1 MIPNPPRLHYFKVMN
16 YLTPSLLK
24 CRGPPPNTSFTTEMP
39 WTLPRLHYRN
49 AMNTP
54 PPNAFTIVM
63 DWTLL
68 NIRPNK
74 SFFKFFVINFVTT
87 VRKLLYKHYLLCNP
101 VNSSDYWSGCTIAK
115 DVIFLMHWIKWCWIL
130 TKEFISTGKKIAKTG
145 KNKTKISCKIHCLNS
160 RGKI

>member
-1 MIPNPPRLHYFKVMN
+1 MPWTPPHPRLLHYWN
-16 YLTPSLLK
+16 ALNSPTPSLPK
-24 CRGPPPNTSFTTEMP
+24 CREP
-39 WTLPRLHYRN
+39 
-49 AMNTP
+49 A
-54 PPNAFTIVM
+54 PNAFTIVM

-68 NIRPNK
+68 NISPNK

-101 VNSSDYWSGCTIAK
+101 VNGSNYWSGCTIVK

-130 TKEFISTGKKIAKTG
+130 TKEFISTGKKLAKTG

-160 RGKI
+160 RRKI